1 MVGNGRDRVNNQL
14 AYWTPAWLPSS
25 TPTALAGDIWGTTQ
39 DIRWG
44 TNVIDGPS
52 TAHVFGLVSEM
63 AFTTSFDQ
71 RGTAFE
77 AQGTPGDSGG
87 AVFHKDTK
95 TGAWSLAGVMF
106 ETTALASQPFGIS
119 VFGNSTYSADLSAYR
134 TEISQI
140 MSPPGDVNG
149 DGVVNLQ
156 DLAIVASNWLKTT
169 KGGVAPAGDV
179 NHDGIVNG
187 QDLAIISSA
196 VSLSLQGAG
205 MSVAAVPEPDGWLL
219 ALAGLAALCFCAV
232 RRHRDV
238 RA

>member
-1 MVGNGRDRVNNQL
+1 
-14 AYWTPAWLPSS
+14 
-25 TPTALAGDIWGTTQ
+25 
-39 DIRWG
+39 
-44 TNVIDGPS
+44 VIDGPS
-52 TAHVFGLVSEM
+52 TARVFGFDSEM
-63 AFTTSFDQ
+63 AFTTTFDQ

-95 TGAWSLAGVMF
+95 TGTWSLAGVMF

-169 KGGVAPAGDV
+169 KGGVAPVGDV

-196 VSLSLQGAG
+196 LSLSQQGAG
-205 MSVAAVPEPDGWLL
+205 MSVAAVPEPSSWVL
-219 ALAGLAALCFCAV
+219 AVAGLASLYLL
-232 RRHRDV
+232 RRTQTWQSSRPRGTRSKGLV
-238 RA
+238 ARVTCS